1 MPHPGG
7 IVPRFERLSVEPAD
21 DRLAAEMRAVYLS
34 PDVPAYL
41 DSTAKQLL
49 ADGRQTFRALD
60 LERKSFVIEDRDLHL
75 FLWRG
80 SQAIAV
86 FGAALAMAGLAAE
99 VHDFGVT
106 IEKTSLTEIRSILA
120 KLGAMA
126 SIDPADMAAFVKN
139 INAGKFRDF
148 VPEGLARGQWAKQNA
163 SVVKAVP
170 AAAQGVFASLSD
182 Q

>member
-1 MPHPGG
+1 M
-7 IVPRFERLSVEPAD
+7 LYA
-21 DRLAAEMRAVYLS
+21 YLS
-34 PDVPAYL
+34 LDVPAYL
-41 DSTAKQLL
+41 DAKAKELL

-60 LERKSFVIEDRDLHL
+60 LERKSLVTEDRDMHV

-80 SQAIAV
+80 SQVTAV
-86 FGAALAMAGLAAE
+86 FGAALAMAGLPAE

-106 IEKTSLTEIRSILA
+106 LEKTGLNEIKPILA
-120 KLGAMA
+120 RLGGMA

-148 VPEGLARGQWAKQNA
+148 VPEDLARNQWAQQNA

-170 AAAQGVFASLSD
+170 AMVQAVSRQL
-182 Q
+182 